1 MIDLLWDKVLP
12 LAMTVVSAAVV
23 WEVVDMMI
31 ENNCDSSRW

>member
-23 WEVVDMMI
+23 WEVVDMAL
-31 ENNCDSSRW
+31 ENRRN